1 MMEGGRG
8 RGKGREF
15 GVRAGG
21 EEKPVARI
29 KDPLVGL
36 LWWVGLKAQLCGI
49 KGELAQGQRIS
60 ALWALLSLG
69 LPSPKPLRVN

>member
-21 EEKPVARI
+21 EERPVARI

-36 LWWVGLKAQLCGI
+36 LVGWAKSPAVWD
-49 KGELAQGQRIS
+49 QR
-60 ALWALLSLG
+60 
-69 LPSPKPLRVN
+69 

>member
-49 KGELAQGQRIS
+49 KGELAFDPQAQ
-60 ALWALLSLG
+60 
-69 LPSPKPLRVN
+69 PRVRGSVPCGPC

>member
-21 EEKPVARI
+21 EERPVARI
-29 KDPLVGL
+29 KDPLVGPF
-36 LWWVGLKAQLCGI
+36 WWVGLKAQLCGI
-49 KGELAQGQRIS
+49 KGEPGAQPRVRGS
-60 ALWALLSLG
+60 APCG
-69 LPSPKPLRVN
+69 PC